1 MTEGEAKG
9 LIHQA
14 DKVISFDQSEAYIL
28 TNYWPIKGRQ
38 REHRLLWVQQAL
50 GRHQGRGRGGSDK
63 IIL

>member
-28 TNYWPIKGRQ
+28 TNY
-38 REHRLLWVQQAL
+38 
-50 GRHQGRGRGGSDK
+50 
-63 IIL
+63 